1 MRIYVSLI
9 CFFICTPV
17 IMEPSKETCTAY
29 TFQEKTKWKE
39 STEMSQTTIT
49 LLFLVFTFICFILE
63 KIPLGLTA
71 SICAIGLTLTGVVD
85 ATTTFSQ
92 YVNSNVILCV
102 GMFVVGQALF
112 ETGMANKIGGLVT
125 KFARTEKTLIIAIMV
140 IVGVM
145 SGFLSNT
152 GTAAVLIPV
161 VCGIAD
167 ESGYSRSRLLM
178 PLVFAAALGGNLS
191 IIGAPGNLMGVNALQ
206 EMGLSTS
213 FFMYAPVGVPMLV
226 LGILYF
232 VFIGYRFLP
241 NGNHAAGEALEDQ
254 QDFSH
259 VPKWKQTVSLVVL
272 ILVILAM
279 IFEKE
284 IGISI
289 EVSACIGAIV
299 LVLTGVIS
307 EKEAL
312 KSIDLKV
319 VFLFGGSLT
328 LAKALDTTGAGELI
342 ADKIV
347 GLLGADPSPILLL
360 LVIFIVTCVL
370 TNFMSNTAT
379 TALMIPIAVSLAN
392 NLGAD
397 PRAVVIATV
406 IAGSC
411 AYATPI
417 GMPAN
422 TMVVGLG
429 GYKFKDYVKSGL
441 PLILVSFVICM
452 ILLPILFPF
461 YP

>member
-49 LLFLVFTFICFILE
+49 LLFLVFTIISFILE

-92 YVNSNVILCV
+92 YVNSNVILCA

-213 FFMYAPVGVPMLV
+213 FFMYAPVGVPML
-226 LGILYF
+226 L
-232 VFIGYRFLP
+232 IGYKFLP
-241 NGNHAAGEALEDQ
+241 DGKNASGAALEDQ

-289 EVSACIGAIV
+289 EVSACIGAIL

-307 EKEAL
+307 EKDAL